1 MPYTEE
7 ELEQWKQVY
16 DELKIQ
22 IAEVKLNHT
31 KMTAEKRKE
40 RNSLYARI
48 RYNSHPEVR
57 AKHREYYLKE
67 NPDAIEYK
75 KNVKRPTRPNDTR
88 APYPRKTP
96 IIRTR
101 INNSQT
107 TKKQIQTETIEQ
119 LKTTVVEDTPSGFP
133 LRGKPHIRMAHFGF

>member
-7 ELEQWKQVY
+7 EIDQWKQVY
-16 DELKIQ
+16 EELKIQ
-22 IAEVKLNHT
+22 LAEVKLNHT
-31 KMTAEKRKE
+31 KMTAEQRKE
-40 RNSLYARI
+40 KNALYGRI

-57 AKHREYYLKE
+57 ARHREYYLKE

-88 APYPRKTP
+88 APYPRNTP

-101 INNSQT
+101 MNNSQT
-107 TKKQIQTETIEQ
+107 IKTQIQTETIEQ
-119 LKTTVVEDTPSGFP
+119 FKTTVVED
-133 LRGKPHIRMAHFGF
+133 KPHIRMAHFGF